1 MARGDGGLPAWHFT
15 TQLDGPSETLLSART
30 HIDRKAVKGMGFMEE
45 EQNHAAKGQ
54 MVALMQAGHSWQEA
68 ATMAEVQ
75 ISRSAAYRLLQ
86 KVRTQ
91 GEAGL
96 RDGRHGHPAKLRGPV
111 QQWLKDYCQA
121 APGTPSRIVQQALQ
135 NRFGIVVSISHLN
148 ATRAALGLGSRA
160 TPLRGKKLR
169 RTLTSNHS
177 GAKER
182 VASYC

>member
-1 MARGDGGLPAWHFT
+1 MDCLHGTSPSSEG
-15 TQLDGPSETLLSART
+15 GPSERLLSVRT
-30 HIDRKAVKGMGFMEE
+30 HIDRKAVKGIGFMEE
-45 EQNHAAKGQ
+45 EHSHAAKGQ
-54 MVALMQAGHSWQEA
+54 LVALMQAGHSWQEA
-68 ATMAEVQ
+68 ATMAGVQ

-91 GEAGL
+91 GEEGL
-96 RDGRHGHPAKLRGPV
+96 RDGRHGHPAKLRGCV

-148 ATRAALGLGSRA
+148 ATRAVLGLGSRT
-160 TPLRGKKLR
+160 TPLREKNLR

-177 GAKER
+177 G
-182 VASYC
+182 

>member
-1 MARGDGGLPAWHFT
+1 MAPGDGSLPAGHFT

-30 HIDRKAVKGMGFMEE
+30 HIDRKAVKGIGFMEE

-68 ATMAEVQ
+68 STMAGVQ

-96 RDGRHGHPAKLRGPV
+96 HDGRHGHPAKLREPV

-121 APGTPSRIVQQALQ
+121 APGTPSHIVQQALQ
-135 NRFGIVVSISHLN
+135 NRFGVLVSISHLN
-148 ATRAALGLGSRA
+148 ATRAALGLGSRT
-160 TPLRGKKLR
+160 TPLRGKNWR
-169 RTLTSNHS
+169 RTQASNPS
-177 GAKER
+177 G
-182 VASYC
+182 